1 MASSVCGS
9 LSIGSLTSLLSN
21 QGVMDQYLTG
31 KNEDGSGPSVT
42 FWRGRYNKHS
52 NFSLETIR
60 NQFTVQPRFGG
71 ESHCTLTRAGDLI
84 HQMYVNIT
92 LPGIKALSTTTAGFT
107 INFPQVAET
116 SDFCDP
122 CADGTDPDLV
132 FDTANDEGN
141 LDMPDVDANVDFCT
155 GLRRPFCNW
164 CNAVGYAVLEQVT
177 LSIGGSPVDTVW
189 SELMYIMEELNG
201 SPGKRLTEM
210 IGKRYSIEQAIED
223 SRKLRTL
230 YVPIPFWFTKSSG
243 LALPMV
249 ALQFHGVQVSCK
261 WAPLNKLIQI
271 STETK
276 GVQDSATGQP
286 LTIESLQATLDVQ
299 YVFLEVQER
308 DRFAVGEYN
317 QLIVQHQRYQ
327 PTDYN
332 SENINVLLNFNH
344 PIIELIW
351 AARRQ
356 CHTDKNNQFNF
367 AGKYGYDPVKNVG
380 LLLNNLARW
389 NSQLEGRYFRLVQPY
404 QHCTNIP
411 SAHIYM
417 FSFALDTAQ
426 AHVQPSGSCNFSR
439 IDTVNLQIT
448 MQKDIGKFT
457 IFIYARNYNILQFS
471 SGLAGVRFAN

>member
-1 MASSVCGS
+1 MSSSVCGS
-9 LSIGSLTSLLSN
+9 LSIGSLTSLLAN

-60 NQFTVQPRFGG
+60 NQFAVAPRFGG

-84 HQMYVNIT
+84 HNLMAVVT
-92 LPGIKALSTTTAGFT
+92 LPGICASDQATSGFT
-107 INFPQVAET
+107 VNFPEVSQVA
-116 SDFCDP
+116 DFCDP
-122 CADGTDPDLV
+122 AGDGQDPSCICNPD
-132 FDTANDEGN
+132 DDEGN
-141 LDMPDVDANVDFCT
+141 MAMPDVDANVDFCT
-155 GLRRPFCNW
+155 GLKRPFANW
-164 CNAVGYAVLEQVT
+164 VNAVGYAVLEQVT

-189 SELMYIMEELNG
+189 SELMYILEELNG

-223 SRKLRTL
+223 SRKQRTL

-261 WAPLNKLIQI
+261 WAPLNKLIQV
-271 STETK
+271 STGTK
-276 GVQDSATGQP
+276 SVLDITNNTP
-286 LTIESLQATLDVQ
+286 LTIDSLQATLDVQ
-299 YVFLEVQER
+299 YVFLETTER
-308 DRFAVGEYN
+308 DRFSVGEYN

-327 PTDYN
+327 PTDFDTSN
-332 SENINVLLNFNH
+332 VNIQLNFNH
-344 PIIELIW
+344 PIIALYF
-351 AARRQ
+351 AARREANSQ
-356 CHTDKNNQFNF
+356 KNNTYNF
-367 AGKYGYDPVKNVG
+367 SGKYGYDPVNNVG

-389 NSQLEGRYFRLVQPY
+389 NSQLEARYFRLVQPY

-411 SAHIYM
+411 AAHIYM

-426 AHVQPSGSCNFSR
+426 AYVQPSGSCNFSR
-439 IDTVNLQIT
+439 IDTVHLQMK
-448 MQKDIGKFT
+448 MQEGLGKFT
-457 IFIYARNYNILQFS
+457 LFVYAQNYNVLQFS